1 MLMRFCECE
10 CWCVCAASVRAL
22 GECCRGPGSGLRAGG
37 GSSCRAAASQPG
49 GRRPHFPGCGS
60 ASANEQGGDSHP
72 SPGPGTG
79 PHQLSHG
86 ASLSASCLKRPASPK
101 AVTATGAARR
111 ALRRADAAI
120 PGLLWGGPAPCVFAL
135 GPRGPPVPAP
145 LACPVARCALCL
157 RGCPRPRAPPQ
168 HPPRASAAGGGPGA
182 EQRRVSLQAFPGQWG
197 EESHTCVLRLQGRTP
212 SGLGRVDADDSV
224 SGGPKGGQDVGAS
237 GKLLCRQVSRV
248 SVLASVRA
256 GAGASAGLGVS
267 RAGEAGLV
275 GPSGCV
281 DRGPGAGVSGAGHGR
296 PDGAGEVESMLFTRL
311 RLRAKRA
318 CFALSTV
325 HVSATFLH
333 SFLEIIQKHQED

>member
-1 MLMRFCECE
+1 MLQPRSQGAPAPLPRLRLGFCERAGRGFPPVPPPVPRARHRSPPAQPQCLPLSFLLE
-10 CWCVCAASVRAL
+10 TPGVPQGRDCDGGSKEGPAASRRRDSGSPLGRPSSLCVCS
-22 GECCRGPGSGLRAGG
+22 GPS
-37 GSSCRAAASQPG
+37 
-49 GRRPHFPGCGS
+49 
-60 ASANEQGGDSHP
+60 
-72 SPGPGTG
+72 
-79 PHQLSHG
+79 
-86 ASLSASCLKRPASPK
+86 
-101 AVTATGAARR
+101 GAARAGSTR
-111 ALRRADAAI
+111 LS
-120 PGLLWGGPAPCVFAL
+120 
-135 GPRGPPVPAP
+135 RGPLRTLPARVPSASRAP
-145 LACPVARCALCL
+145 A
-157 RGCPRPRAPPQ
+157 APPQ

-197 EESHTCVLRLQGRTP
+197 EESHTRVLRLQGRTP

-325 HVSATFLH
+325 HVSATFLL

>member
-1 MLMRFCECE
+1 MPRPQPAPELVLLCGPFCEE
-10 CWCVCAASVRAL
+10 ATWLRGAFRSGAPRSRDREQGVSEDMVRLVFGPFETSSLCVCS
-22 GECCRGPGSGLRAGG
+22 GPS
-37 GSSCRAAASQPG
+37 
-49 GRRPHFPGCGS
+49 
-60 ASANEQGGDSHP
+60 
-72 SPGPGTG
+72 
-79 PHQLSHG
+79 
-86 ASLSASCLKRPASPK
+86 
-101 AVTATGAARR
+101 GAARAGSTRLSRGPLR
-111 ALRRADAAI
+111 AL
-120 PGLLWGGPAPCVFAL
+120 PA
-135 GPRGPPVPAP
+135 RVPSASRTP
-145 LACPVARCALCL
+145 A
-157 RGCPRPRAPPQ
+157 APPQ

-197 EESHTCVLRLQGRTP
+197 EESHTRVVRLQGRTP

-256 GAGASAGLGVS
+256 GAGARAGLGVS

-325 HVSATFLH
+325 HVSATFLL